1 MTYSLAGVD
10 TATLENIAAQVQAA
24 EDALTIASVPA
35 RDSRETEDCLFL
47 DVMAPVD
54 AFHGRKKLP
63 VLVWIYGGGF
73 TTGSKTNS
81 GNPASLIAKAKEDAG
96 EGVVFVAINYRLGLF
111 VGIPNQTHA
120 PSSKLIDP

>member
-1 MTYSLAGVD
+1 MIYSLGGANITTLDGV
-10 TATLENIAAQVQAA
+10 AAQVQAA

-35 RDSRETEDCLFL
+35 RDSSETEDCLFL
-47 DVMAPVD
+47 DVMAPVE

-111 VGIPNQTHA
+111 VGTPKICSLFKTN
-120 PSSKLIDP
+120 